1 MINIC
6 RYTESF
12 SEKIKKQ
19 FRTVWD
25 EIETHGD
32 VIKETVSVA
41 TENGD
46 PVGVCFLMI
55 TSSYY
60 FSDLEHP
67 GYLNM
72 EYEALSGA
80 DEIEISGVLID
91 ALINDYK
98 KICKKNKNKR
108 LILRT
113 FCTPTS
119 VDYLMYLS
127 SFGFRAQ
134 NFMYR
139 MKKDL
144 TEVVPTNG
152 DGSFSFELADGK
164 RTETVEVSAIR
175 ADAGGKI
182 SGLDG
187 YFEANK
193 SAFGIPDSE
202 NELVYRLSEQCG
214 VQFIAGIGG
223 KVVAAVSVWENRPDS
238 VSTENIFCIP
248 EYQRRGVTEKLMRGV
263 CSYLSGKGYREATLF
278 VYGVNTYAVSLY
290 MKLGYDIYGGML
302 HMLYEDGYVPEMV

>member
-12 SEKIKKQ
+12 SERIKKQ

-32 VIKETVSVA
+32 VMKETISVA
-41 TENGD
+41 TVNGD
-46 PVGVCFLMI
+46 PVGMCFLMI

-60 FSDLEHP
+60 YSDLEHP

-80 DEIEISGVLID
+80 DEIEISGMLID

-98 KICKKNKNKR
+98 AICKKNKNKR

-139 MKKDL
+139 MRKDL
-144 TEVVPTNG
+144 TKVEPHYGG
-152 DGSFSFELADGK
+152 DSFSFELTDKGK
-164 RTETVEVSAIR
+164 AETVTVTAVKAEAVEKT
-175 ADAGGKI
+175 D
-182 SGLDG
+182 GLDG
-187 YFEANK
+187 YFEANE

-202 NELVYRLSEQCG
+202 NELVYRLREQCG

-223 KVVAAVSVWENRPDS
+223 KVIAAVSVWENRPDS
-238 VSTENIFCIP
+238 VSTENVFCIP

>member
-1 MINIC
+1 LLKIR
-6 RYTESF
+6 RYDESI
-12 SEKIKKQ
+12 SDEIKKK
-19 FRTVWD
+19 FRDMWE
-25 EIETHGD
+25 EINAHGD
-32 VIKETVSVA
+32 VLCETISVA
-41 TENGD
+41 EEDGH
-46 PVGVCFLMI
+46 PVGICFLLL
-55 TSSYY
+55 TSTYHY
-60 FSDLEHP
+60 SDLEHP

-72 EYEALSGA
+72 EYEAATGES
-80 DEIEISGVLID
+80 EIEISGMLID

-98 KICKKNKNKR
+98 KICKKNKKKR

-113 FCTPTS
+113 FCSPTS

-144 TEVVPTNG
+144 TEVVPTGG
-152 DGSFSFELADGK
+152 DGSFSFELTDKGTIEK
-164 RTETVEVSAIR
+164 VEVSAIR
-175 ADAGGKI
+175 AEADGKI
-182 SGLDG
+182 NGLEG

-202 NELVYRLSEQCG
+202 NELNFRLSEQCG
-214 VQFIAGIGG
+214 VQFVARIGG

-248 EYQRRGVTEKLMRGV
+248 EYHRRGVTEKLMRSV
-263 CSYLSGKGYREATLF
+263 CSYLAGKGYREATLF
-278 VYGVNTYAVSLY
+278 VYGVNTYAIGLY
-290 MKLGYDIYGGML
+290 MKLGYNIYGGML